1 MEYKNNYPVVIV
13 HGLMG
18 WGEQDRVDKTFPHF
32 GLTKEKDLCKHLR
45 EQGIEVYRPS
55 LGPVNSGWDRA
66 CVLWAYL
73 FGGRVDYGK
82 VHSEKYGHARFG
94 REYPGVLKDLGQD
107 GPHKKINIFGHSFG
121 GPSIKEI
128 TALFVYGSEEER
140 AGTDPDDLSPLFA
153 GGHAGLVHTI
163 TTLSGVNNGTTLASF
178 LGNPGMTF
186 MTYYMLVLNSV
197 LATTPAMKYY
207 NFMTQQWGLMP
218 EVEEIKGWKF
228 QTPWSH
234 LDAIKAYNKNKTLD
248 AVTHEM
254 KVEVV
259 QELVNPHQLPQPDIY
274 YFAQRADG
282 TVDDGKG
289 GRKPSYDDMCG
300 LCWSAGWMTA
310 KCHPKKLAKY
320 GVFNDPDWKRC
331 DGFVNLPGQSAP
343 FNAQSEDADYD
354 TDFKPGI
361 WYNMPVERGDHV
373 IWVGWRKTKEEYF
386 AMFDRMIDIC
396 RRLPDG
402 DTVK

>member
-1 MEYKNNYPVVIV
+1 MEYQNNYPVVIC

-18 WGEQDRVDKTFPHF
+18 WGEQDLIDKKYPHF
-32 GLTKEKDLCKHLR
+32 GLTHEKDLCKHLR
-45 EQGIEVYRPS
+45 EQGIEVHRPS

-94 REYPGVLKDLGQD
+94 REYPGVMKDLGQD
-107 GPHKKINIFGHSFG
+107 GPHKKINLFGHSFG
-121 GPSIKEI
+121 GPTVKEI
-128 TALFVYGSEEER
+128 CALFVYGSEEER
-140 AGTDPDDLSPLFA
+140 NGTDPEDLSPLFA
-153 GGHAGLVHTI
+153 GGHGGLVHTV
-163 TTLSGVNNGTTLASF
+163 TTLSGVNNGTTLASL

-186 MTYYMLVLNSV
+186 MTYYMLVINSV
-197 LATTPAMKYY
+197 FATTPVMKYY

-218 EVEEIKGWKF
+218 EVEDIHGWKL

-259 QELVNPHQLPQPDIY
+259 QELVNPHQLPLPDIY

-300 LCWSAGWMTA
+300 LCWSAGWLTA
-310 KCHPKKLAKY
+310 KFHPKKLAKY
-320 GVFNDPDWKRC
+320 GVFDDPNWKRC
-331 DGFVNLPGQSAP
+331 DGF
-343 FNAQSEDADYD
+343 
-354 TDFKPGI
+354 
-361 WYNMPVERGDHV
+361 
-373 IWVGWRKTKEEYF
+373 
-386 AMFDRMIDIC
+386 
-396 RRLPDG
+396 
-402 DTVK
+402 

>member
-1 MEYKNNYPVVIV
+1 MEYQNNYPVVIC

-18 WGEQDRVDKTFPHF
+18 WGEQDLIDKKYPHF
-32 GLTKEKDLCKHLR
+32 GLTHEKDLCKHLR
-45 EQGIEVYRPS
+45 EQGIEVHRPS

-94 REYPGVLKDLGQD
+94 REYPGVMKDLGQD
-107 GPHKKINIFGHSFG
+107 GPHKKINLFGHSFG
-121 GPSIKEI
+121 GPTVKEI
-128 TALFVYGSEEER
+128 CALFVYGSEEER
-140 AGTDPDDLSPLFA
+140 NGTDPEDLSPLFA
-153 GGHAGLVHTI
+153 GGHGGLVHTV
-163 TTLSGVNNGTTLASF
+163 TTLSGVNNGTTLADF
-178 LGNPGMTF
+178 LGKPGMTF

-197 LATTPAMKYY
+197 FATTPVMKYY

-218 EVEEIKGWKF
+218 EVEDIHGWKL

-259 QELVNPHQLPQPDIY
+259 QELVNPHQLPLPDIY

-300 LCWSAGWMTA
+300 LCWSAGWLTA
-310 KCHPKKLAKY
+310 KFHPKKLAKY
-320 GVFNDPDWKRC
+320 GVFDDPNWKRC
-331 DGFVNLPGQSAP
+331 DGFVNIPGQSGP
-343 FNAQSEDADYD
+343 FNAHSEEADYD

-361 WYNMPVERGDHV
+361 WYNMPIERGDHV
-373 IWVGWRKTKEEYF
+373 IWNGWRKTKDEYF
-386 AMFDRMIDIC
+386 AMYDRMIDIC

-402 DTVK
+402 DTV

>member
-1 MEYKNNYPVVIV
+1 MEYQNNYPVVIV

-18 WGEQDRVDKTFPHF
+18 WGEQDLVDKTFPHF

-82 VHSEKYGHARFG
+82 VHSQKYGHARFG
-94 REYPGVLKDLGQD
+94 REYPGVLKDLGQE

-218 EVEEIKGWKF
+218 EVEEIHGWKL

-259 QELVNPHQLPQPDIY
+259 Q
-274 YFAQRADG
+274 
-282 TVDDGKG
+282 
-289 GRKPSYDDMCG
+289 
-300 LCWSAGWMTA
+300 
-310 KCHPKKLAKY
+310 
-320 GVFNDPDWKRC
+320 
-331 DGFVNLPGQSAP
+331 
-343 FNAQSEDADYD
+343 
-354 TDFKPGI
+354 
-361 WYNMPVERGDHV
+361 
-373 IWVGWRKTKEEYF
+373 
-386 AMFDRMIDIC
+386 
-396 RRLPDG
+396 
-402 DTVK
+402 

>member
-1 MEYKNNYPVVIV
+1 MEYRNNYPVVIC

-18 WGEQDRVDKTFPHF
+18 WGEQDLIDKKFPHF
-32 GLTKEKDLCKHLR
+32 GLTHEKDLCRHLR
-45 EQGIEVYRPS
+45 EKGIEVYRPS

-94 REYPGVLKDLGQD
+94 REYPGVLKDLGQTEA
-107 GPHKKINIFGHSFG
+107 HKKINLFGHSFG
-121 GPSIKEI
+121 GPTVKEI
-128 TALFVYGSEEER
+128 VALFVYGSEEER
-140 AGTDPDDLSPLFA
+140 NGTDPDDLSPLFT
-153 GGHAGLVHTI
+153 GGHGGLVHTV

-178 LGNPGMTF
+178 LGRPGMTF
-186 MTYYMLVLNSV
+186 MTYYMLILNSV

-218 EVEEIKGWKF
+218 EVDTITGWKF
-228 QTPWSH
+228 QGPLSH
-234 LDAIKAYNKNKTLD
+234 LDSIKAYLKNKTLD
-248 AVTHEM
+248 AVTYEM
-254 KVEVV
+254 TVEVV
-259 QELVNPHQLPQPDIY
+259 QEYVNPHQLPLPDIY

-300 LCWSAGWMTA
+300 LCWSAGWMTTRF
-310 KCHPKKLAKY
+310 HPKKLAKY
-320 GVFNDPDWKRC
+320 GVLSDPDWKKC
-331 DGFVNLPGQSAP
+331 DGFVNLPGQSGP
-343 FNAQSEDADYD
+343 FNAHCEDADYD
-354 TDFKPGI
+354 ANFKPGI

-373 IWVGWRKTKEEYF
+373 IWNGWRKTKEEYF
-386 AMFDRMIDIC
+386 AMYDRMIDLYC
-396 RRLPDG
+396 TLPDG
-402 DTVK
+402 DKV